1 MKLPRCTF
9 LVSVL
14 KYFGQLSVRWL
25 IPGKTRNS
33 RTAMDRLRLGLV
45 NWTNYTAKYTGV
57 DAGIHACSYSK
68 QLVLRS
74 NLNHYRRLANNLT
87 KYENIFFVR
96 SLIRKTSWNFSN
108 VARRQVFFFDW
119 ILCCAFNKQ
128 LFYYW
133 RHTRV
138 FKNKNKN
145 HDIFSVLR

>member
-1 MKLPRCTF
+1 MKLPRCTC

-25 IPGKTRNS
+25 IPGKTRSS

-45 NWTNYTAKYTGV
+45 NWTNYTAKY
-57 DAGIHACSYSK
+57 SYSK

-74 NLNHYRRLANNLT
+74 NLNHYRRLANNIT

-96 SLIRKTSWNFSN
+96 SLIRKISWNFSN
-108 VARRQVFFFDW
+108 VPRRQVFFDG

-133 RHTRV
+133 RHTRF